1 MVKQHLNKEKV
12 NMLFVIVNNFRWKS
26 KNDKV
31 KEKKFK
37 RKILKV
43 NEEILYFMMKS
54 FFCLIQLV
62 ENWAGHHKVNT
73 KTDERSSLL
82 TLRAVE
88 SDMLLSKSK
97 MAITIC

>member
-54 FFCLIQLV
+54 FKYNLL
-62 ENWAGHHKVNT
+62 
-73 KTDERSSLL
+73 KTEQ
-82 TLRAVE
+82 VII
-88 SDMLLSKSK
+88 KSILK
-97 MAITIC
+97 RMRDLAC

>member
-1 MVKQHLNKEKV
+1 
-12 NMLFVIVNNFRWKS
+12 MLFVIVNNFRWKS

-54 FFCLIQLV
+54 FKYNLL
-62 ENWAGHHKVNT
+62 
-73 KTDERSSLL
+73 KTEQ
-82 TLRAVE
+82 VII
-88 SDMLLSKSK
+88 KSILK
-97 MAITIC
+97 RMRDLAC

>member
-12 NMLFVIVNNFRWKS
+12 NMLFVIANNFRWKS

-54 FFCLIQLV
+54 FV
-62 ENWAGHHKVNT
+62 
-73 KTDERSSLL
+73 
-82 TLRAVE
+82 
-88 SDMLLSKSK
+88 
-97 MAITIC
+97 